1 MKENFRNFLN
11 ISKYYLDKMN
21 LQENYA
27 CPFCWHDSCKN
38 KHSKGIAIDSLVEMI
53 EFEGGTLDKAKT
65 CNKCHM
71 NYTLSLICNF
81 CKPDQPCHK
90 HYAAV
95 YNGCQWT
102 KMPRGMHRIY
112 MRNSPYCPLWQ
123 SRPEQI
129 GRWYGAQVENYVDAC
144 NTLTRMTNNVTLQQ
158 EIHALRNVLDRAY
171 EKKDLLWNGLY
182 GICRKY
188 FSGSDKC
195 SRAVNSYYHT
205 IIKKL

>member
-1 MKENFRNFLN
+1 
-11 ISKYYLDKMN
+11 MN

-27 CPFCWHDSCKN
+27 CPFCWHDSCTN
-38 KHSKGIAIDSLVEMI
+38 KHSKGIAADSLVEMI
-53 EFEGGTLDKAKT
+53 EFEGGILDKAKT

-71 NYTLSLICNF
+71 NYTISRFCNF

-90 HYAAV
+90 HYASV
-95 YNGCQWT
+95 YNGGQWLH
-102 KMPRGMHRIY
+102 MSSEMHLIY
-112 MRNSPYCPLWQ
+112 MRNSPYCPVWQ

-129 GRWYGAQVENYVDAC
+129 GRWYGAQVQNYVDALQ
-144 NTLTRMTNNVTLQQ
+144 TLTRMTNNEIAHQ

-182 GICRKY
+182 SICRKH

>member
-1 MKENFRNFLN
+1 
-11 ISKYYLDKMN
+11 MN